1 MSTSESNSRHAV
13 ASPSSKSPSRRRA
26 EDTTTLDTPQ
36 TDDISQNVATQSEP
50 QTLRPPTIQDVWR
63 AQDVVRPHVYHTPLL
78 PSRTIGEMSGA
89 RVYLKAENL
98 QRSGS
103 YKVRGAT
110 YKLSRLTSE
119 ERAQGVIAA
128 SAGNH
133 AQGVAIAAAALN
145 IPCTIVMPAVASLA
159 KVTATEGY
167 GATVVQHGDG
177 LTEAFEKAFEIQA
190 QTGATFIHAFDDAD
204 IIAGQGTV
212 GLEILSDLPD
222 VEAIVTSIGGGG
234 LISGIATS
242 VKALKPD
249 VRIFGVEAS
258 GAASMRAALDAGH
271 LVQLDNANTV
281 ADGIAT
287 RTCGPL
293 TLDITRRL
301 VDDVVTVDD
310 EDIIRA
316 VLLLMERCK
325 MVVEGAGAAGVAA
338 LLAGIVPVK
347 GMKTA
352 VVLSGGNID
361 MNLVDRFIT
370 HGLSIQGRYLVLRV
384 LIPDRPGE
392 LLRLLAVIAEQ
403 KVNVLDVSHR
413 RTAPRAPISQVEV
426 SLTLETR
433 DKEHC
438 KRLVA
443 LLEKK
448 GFDAVEEPPAFDNS
462 HLRAVSGR

>member
-1 MSTSESNSRHAV
+1 MSTSESSSRHAV
-13 ASPSSKSPSRRRA
+13 TSTNTKNVTRNRPSGAPESETEVSPESGTENRASM
-26 EDTTTLDTPQ
+26 
-36 TDDISQNVATQSEP
+36 
-50 QTLRPPTIQDVWR
+50 LRLPTIQDVWK
-63 AQDVVRPHVYHTPLL
+63 AQEVVRPHVYHTPLL
-78 PSRTIGEMSGA
+78 PSRTIGDMTGA

-98 QRSGS
+98 QRAGS

-110 YKLSRLTSE
+110 YKLSHLTAD
-119 ERAQGVIAA
+119 ERAHGVLAA

-133 AQGVAIAAAALN
+133 AQGVAIAAAALG
-145 IPCTIVMPAVASLA
+145 IECTIVMPAGASLA

-167 GATVVQHGDG
+167 GATVVQYGEG
-177 LTEAFEKAFEIQA
+177 LAEAFQKAFEIQKE
-190 QTGATFIHAFDDAD
+190 TGATFIHAFDDPD
-204 IIAGQGTV
+204 IISGQGTV

-222 VEAIVTSIGGGG
+222 VEAIIMSVGGGG
-234 LISGIATS
+234 LISGVATA

-249 VRIFGVEAS
+249 IRIYGVEAA

-271 LVQLDNANTV
+271 VVELDKATTV

-287 RTCGPL
+287 RYAGPL
-293 TLDITRRL
+293 TYAITRDL

-310 EDIIRA
+310 EYIIRA

-338 LLAGIVPVK
+338 LLAGAVPVK

-392 LLRLLAVIAEQ
+392 LLRLLTVIAEQ
-403 KVNVLDVSHR
+403 KVNVLDVAHR
-413 RTAPRAPISQVEV
+413 RTAPRAPIQQVEV

-443 LLEKK
+443 LLEEK
-448 GFDAVEEPPAFDNS
+448 GFDAVEEPPAFDNNQ
-462 HLRAVSGR
+462 LRAKSR

>member
-1 MSTSESNSRHAV
+1 MSTSESSTRHAV
-13 ASPSSKSPSRRRA
+13 TSTNSKHATRDRAAETPTSDTNASLQA
-26 EDTTTLDTPQ
+26 GTEQ
-36 TDDISQNVATQSEP
+36 VAS
-50 QTLRPPTIQDVWR
+50 TLRLPTIQDVWK
-63 AQDVVRPHVYHTPLL
+63 AQEVLRPHVYHTPLL
-78 PSRTIGEMSGA
+78 PSRTIGDMAGA

-98 QRSGS
+98 QRAGA

-110 YKLSRLTSE
+110 YKLSRLTAD
-119 ERAQGVIAA
+119 ERARGVVAA

-133 AQGVAIAAAALN
+133 AQGVAIAAAALG
-145 IPCTIVMPAVASLA
+145 IECTIVMPAGASLA

-167 GATVVQHGDG
+167 GATVVQYGESLSD
-177 LTEAFEKAFEIQA
+177 AFEKAFAIQKES
-190 QTGATFIHAFDDAD
+190 GATFIHAFDDPD

-222 VEAIVTSIGGGG
+222 VEAIITSVGGGG
-234 LISGIATS
+234 LISGIATA

-249 VRIFGVEAS
+249 VRIYGVEAA
-258 GAASMRAALDAGH
+258 GAASMRAALDAGR
-271 LVQLDNANTV
+271 VVELDKATTV

-287 RTCGPL
+287 RYAGPL
-293 TLDITRRL
+293 TYAITRDL

-310 EDIIRA
+310 EHIIRA

-338 LLAGIVPVK
+338 LLAGAIPVK

-352 VVLSGGNID
+352 IVLSGGNID

-384 LIPDRPGE
+384 LLPDRPGE
-392 LLRLLAVIAEQ
+392 LLRLLTVIADQ
-403 KVNVLDVSHR
+403 KVNVLDVAHR
-413 RTAPRAPISQVEV
+413 RTAPRAPIQQVEV

-443 LLEKK
+443 LLEDK
-448 GFDAVEEPPAFDNS
+448 GFDAVEEPPAFDNTQ
-462 HLRAVSGR
+462 LRAKRH